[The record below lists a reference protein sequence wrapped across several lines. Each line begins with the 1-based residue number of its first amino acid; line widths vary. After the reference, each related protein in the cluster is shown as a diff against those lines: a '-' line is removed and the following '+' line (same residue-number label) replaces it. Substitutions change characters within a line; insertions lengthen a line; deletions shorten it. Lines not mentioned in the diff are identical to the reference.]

1 MKQRKTDNKKQT
13 EYQEPFLADESAR
26 APAPSDGIPAED
38 NGFFSVPDDISE
50 MENDPFSI
58 LPDGI
63 PEAVSDSAFL
73 SPDGISEM
81 KNDPFSVL
89 PDSIPEAVSDPA
101 SLSPNGDGTIL
112 PNMNRCFKDGV
123 FRLVFREKESLLS
136 LYNAVS
142 GTCHDDPGELAVY
155 TLEDAVY
162 MGIKNDLGFLLHTRL
177 ALYEHQSTLCEN
189 MPLRGLQYF
198 AGMYRSYVKLNGYDP
213 LRRKRIPLP
222 LPQYIVFYNGTENSR
237 ERWELKLS
245 DAFMAPEGQKTA
257 HPSPLPVPD
266 GPALECRA
274 LVLNINEGKNRELME
289 KCGKLKE
296 YAQFVSSM
304 RRHMKGQSTEGGRL
318 AAVNAA
324 VDECIRRGILKEIL
338 IKNRAEVVAMSF
350 WEYDAEHHLKAEKE
364 DSYGDGFQ
372 AGIEQEKGNTL
383 REKERADAAENRADA
398 AERELRKLREELR
411 RLRGESAGSN

>member
-63 PEAVSDSAFL
+63 PEAVSDS
-73 SPDGISEM
+73 
-81 KNDPFSVL
+81 
-89 PDSIPEAVSDPA
+89 A

-245 DAFMAPEGQKTA
+245 DAFMAPEGQKA
-257 HPSPLPVPD
+257 AQPSPLPVPD

-296 YAQFVSSM
+296 YAQFVSCM
-304 RRHMKGQSTEGGRL
+304 RRHMKGQSTESGRL

-372 AGIEQEKGNTL
+372 AGIEQGIEQEKGNTL
-383 REKERADAAENRADA
+383 REKERADAAENRADAAEDRADAAENRADA

-411 RLRGESAGSN
+411 RLRGESAGSNS